1 MSGTSTIG
9 MVKAAPINKH
19 SFCGVCMDEL
29 SLMGIGFAVAIFG
42 MACFMATKL
51 ASKKAYH

>member
-1 MSGTSTIG
+1 